1 MPNFVI
7 RLKLFW
13 LKKIDQ
19 TKVIQLLLILYFN
32 NVILKVLNILQIV
45 KLVKTI

>member
-7 RLKLFW
+7 RLKRFW

-19 TKVIQLLLILYFN
+19 GKVIQLLLYFK

-45 KLVKTI
+45 TLVKTI